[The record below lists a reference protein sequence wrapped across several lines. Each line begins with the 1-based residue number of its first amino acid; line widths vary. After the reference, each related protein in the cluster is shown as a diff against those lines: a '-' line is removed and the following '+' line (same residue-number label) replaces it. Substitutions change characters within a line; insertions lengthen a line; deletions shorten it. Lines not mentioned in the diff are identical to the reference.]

1 MRKIAALLENIR
13 PVPLSWGA
21 EASSHRD
28 ALSPTAAARIPRDH
42 QQFLHISLQ
51 RCCSL
56 SCGDKLCPGAMAT
69 ARPPARLETNHCICK
84 HRSAHGATASSTLSF
99 LPPSLDISA
108 QEGQEVKKNFRE
120 PLKRQTTMKPAQP
133 AITSVQV
140 FSPDEAR
147 RCLSHPSRRQPAALA
162 LLLSRARGELMQQR
176 DLCPVTHSSRCM
188 QLCDPAAPSVLCRS

>member
-1 MRKIAALLENIR
+1 MTNCAWVRWQLYILQPGSRQTTASVSTDLHV
-13 PVPLSWGA
+13 VPL
-21 EASSHRD
+21 HV
-28 ALSPTAAARIPRDH
+28 LSA
-42 QQFLHISLQ
+42 
-51 RCCSL
+51 
-56 SCGDKLCPGAMAT
+56 
-69 ARPPARLETNHCICK
+69 
-84 HRSAHGATASSTLSF
+84 LSF

-133 AITSVQV
+133 AITSVQF

-176 DLCPVTHSSRCM
+176 DLCPVTHSSWCM